1 MGRCAAD
8 PGHFTPGAFG
18 LATSYTEKF
27 WVSTDGLKL
36 YARVY
41 PGPEPLARAV
51 LCLHGLTRNSRDF
64 EDLAPHL
71 QQHYRVIVPDVRG
84 RGLSAR
90 DPNPRNYQPM
100 IYLQDI
106 LALLDAVDARR
117 VAMIGTSMGGLLA
130 MMMAAGSRDR
140 VSGVVLN
147 DMGPEV
153 DPNGLERIKGYAGRL
168 PSPKNWDDAIAQTRM
183 MFGNAWPNLS
193 TERWSALTCRG
204 YREDEKGALHVD
216 ADPMIGEMLRVA
228 PPAATAD
235 LWPFWKQ
242 LRGIPMLAIRGA
254 QSDILSAATFAK
266 MKAENPDLMQLE
278 VAQRGHAPLLD
289 EPECVAAIDAF
300 LGRIH

>member
-1 MGRCAAD
+1 VAEQCQKIDFSNNLVVPAPSQEPRISASLRDLGRCDAGPD
-8 PGHFTPGAFG
+8 HCTPREPH

-27 WVSTDGLKL
+27 WVSADELKL

-90 DPNPRNYQPM
+90 DPNPQNYQPA

-106 LALLDAVDARR
+106 LALLDAVDAQR
-117 VAMIGTSMGGLLA
+117 VAIIGTSMGGLLA

-147 DMGPEV
+147 DMG
-153 DPNGLERIKGYAGRL
+153 AGSR
-168 PSPKNWDDAIAQTRM
+168 SEWA
-183 MFGNAWPNLS
+183 
-193 TERWSALTCRG
+193 
-204 YREDEKGALHVD
+204 
-216 ADPMIGEMLRVA
+216 
-228 PPAATAD
+228 
-235 LWPFWKQ
+235 
-242 LRGIPMLAIRGA
+242 
-254 QSDILSAATFAK
+254 
-266 MKAENPDLMQLE
+266 
-278 VAQRGHAPLLD
+278 
-289 EPECVAAIDAF
+289 
-300 LGRIH
+300 